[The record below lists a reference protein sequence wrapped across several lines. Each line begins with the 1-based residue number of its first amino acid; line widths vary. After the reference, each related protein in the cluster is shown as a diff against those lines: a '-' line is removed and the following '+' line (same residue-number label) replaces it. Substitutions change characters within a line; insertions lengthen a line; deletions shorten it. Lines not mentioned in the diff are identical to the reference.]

1 MRLWYRRASATL
13 ALALLLSLLPT
24 SFARAQGGPLYFP
37 ATGHYLTDDQGF
49 LSFWRAHDGERLLGF
64 PIAEASVAEAGAAQY
79 FQRGRLEQQV
89 DPASGASVVRTAAVG
104 TEYAQALW
112 RRFAAAP
119 PRRPAAN
126 EQVFE
131 ATGHTLREPFLS
143 FWRAAGGLEFFGA
156 PISEASWELT
166 ARGQQEVQYFER
178 ARLERDASMSGTID
192 EVRVSDLGSAL
203 ALLRGQ
209 DTAPVDNYL
218 GAESYGPSA
227 PPAPE
232 LGPLVPPE
240 PTPAPTARPLPAP
253 AAQPADKPQPA
264 PARARSSGG
273 AKSIVVNL
281 SDQWMYVYEGDSQ
294 VYDAPVTTGRD
305 GMQTPTGTFSIY
317 AKLKVQTMDGVTDG
331 KAWVVPNVPNVMYI
345 NGDVAM
351 HGTYWHKLFGS
362 GVRVSH
368 GCINLPLG
376 AAAWLYSW
384 APVGTPVK
392 VTY

>member
-1 MRLWYRRASATL
+1 MVVWNRRARVAL
-13 ALALLLSLLPT
+13 GLALLLSLLPAA
-24 SFARAQGGPLYFP
+24 FARAQSGPLYFP

-49 LSFWRAHDGERLLGF
+49 LSFWRAHDGERLLGL

-79 FQRGRLEQQV
+79 FERGRLEQQL
-89 DPASGASVVRTAAVG
+89 DPASGAGVVRTAAVG

-119 PRRPAAN
+119 PRKPAAN
-126 EQVFE
+126 ELVFE

-143 FWRAAGGLEFFGA
+143 FWRAGGGLEFFGA
-156 PISEASWELT
+156 PISEATWEMT
-166 ARGQQEVQYFER
+166 ARGQQELQYFER
-178 ARLERDASMSGTID
+178 ARLERDASKAGTPD
-192 EVRVSDLGSAL
+192 EVRVSDLGRAL

-209 DTAPVDNYL
+209 DTAPLDNEL
-218 GAESYGPSA
+218 GAESYGPAA
-227 PPAPE
+227 PLAPD

-240 PTPAPTARPLPAP
+240 PTPAPTPRPQPAPVAQP
-253 AAQPADKPQPA
+253 AAQPQPA
-264 PARARSSGG
+264 TRPRASGG

-281 SDQWMYVYEGDSQ
+281 SDQWMYVYDGATQ
-294 VYDAPVTTGRD
+294 VYDAPITTGRD

-317 AKLKVQTMDGVTDG
+317 SKIKVQTMDGVTDG
-331 KAWVVPNVPNVMYI
+331 KGWVVPNVPKVMYI
-345 NGDVAM
+345 NGDIAM

-376 AAAWLYSW
+376 AAAWLYNW
-384 APVGTPVK
+384 APVGTTVK